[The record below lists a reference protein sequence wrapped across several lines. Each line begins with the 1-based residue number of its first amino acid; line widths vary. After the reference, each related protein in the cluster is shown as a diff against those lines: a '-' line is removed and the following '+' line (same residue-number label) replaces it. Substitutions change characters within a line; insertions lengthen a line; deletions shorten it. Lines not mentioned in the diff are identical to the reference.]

1 MERRVMYSFLR
12 RFVRV
17 SLQLLKNIDVED
29 EETLL

>member
-12 RFVRV
+12 RFARV